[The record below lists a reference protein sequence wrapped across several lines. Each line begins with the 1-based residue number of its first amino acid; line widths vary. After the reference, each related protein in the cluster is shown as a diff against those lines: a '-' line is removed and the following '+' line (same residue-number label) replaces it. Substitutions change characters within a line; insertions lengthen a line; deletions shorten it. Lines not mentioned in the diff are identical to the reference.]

1 MIYEDNLLHLSLQ
14 DEERIEAI
22 FAKGGLLDQQF
33 DHYIVREGQVNMAK
47 NTLAAFING
56 QLLVTE
62 AGTGTGKTFAY
73 LIPALLLNKKVVIST
88 GSKALQDQIVKN
100 DIPKI
105 LKLLNKKINYC
116 VLKGIANY
124 LCIKKYY
131 ENKDDLLVSTRV
143 KLRLE
148 KLVQKALAEQNEAK
162 LDAAH
167 GDLNML
173 ASKEIASLFSC
184 TPNQCTAKKCEHY
197 KECFAFRAR
206 RRALNSDI
214 VVINHSLFFSHL
226 QVDATEIDNRV
237 LLPKYDA
244 LIFDEAHTL
253 CEIGRNFYAKVFSS
267 YQVHDWIN
275 TFLTDVQ
282 KDLPIIYRVFSEK
295 FKILLNDI
303 SQLHN
308 YLKQIM
314 KTASTLPLSA
324 IKYIDYD
331 SQATVKPTVNTEFR
345 EKIINVYNDLK
356 AVLDL
361 IKSNAEQN
369 SELFESLTENVLTS
383 MEAIVECMNYD
394 RDKNLNK
401 LDKNAIAYVEL
412 YNASF
417 NISVA
422 PIYIGDYFSDQLQKL
437 LESKVGV
444 VMTSATISV
453 NKNFDKFLFDT
464 LGNNLQ
470 PQTMIVDSTFDYKNN
485 SMLYVDKNFPAPNEQ
500 KREQIIIDNLS
511 KVIDAVNGGIF
522 FLTTSNRALV
532 NAHLH
537 FSKYFSQKR
546 KILVQGDKKSN
557 IQLMQEFKEDGHAIL
572 IGTSSFWEGVDVP
585 GRALSLVIIDKL
597 PFTNPDDPFYSAQ
610 REKLEQKGLGNAFYQ
625 IAIPDAIITLRQGV
639 GRLIRNE
646 NDKGALIICDPRI
659 VSSNYGKRFIQ
670 ALPNMTLCQD
680 LNQLVDFIKSI

>member
-1 MIYEDNLLHLSLQ
+1 MIYEDNLLHLSSQ

-73 LIPALLLNKKVVIST
+73 LIPALLLNKKVIIST

-295 FKILLNDI
+295 FQILLNDI

-345 EKIINVYNDLK
+345 EKIINIYNDLK

>member
-537 FSKYFSQKR
+537 FSKY
-546 KILVQGDKKSN
+546 
-557 IQLMQEFKEDGHAIL
+557 
-572 IGTSSFWEGVDVP
+572 
-585 GRALSLVIIDKL
+585 
-597 PFTNPDDPFYSAQ
+597 
-610 REKLEQKGLGNAFYQ
+610 
-625 IAIPDAIITLRQGV
+625 
-639 GRLIRNE
+639 
-646 NDKGALIICDPRI
+646 
-659 VSSNYGKRFIQ
+659 
-670 ALPNMTLCQD
+670 
-680 LNQLVDFIKSI
+680 

>member
-369 SELFESLTENVLTS
+369 SELFERLTENVLTS

>member
-1 MIYEDNLLHLSLQ
+1 MIYEDNLLHLSSQ

-73 LIPALLLNKKVVIST
+73 LIPALLLNKKVIIST

-295 FKILLNDI
+295 FQILLNDI

>member
-1 MIYEDNLLHLSLQ
+1 MIYEDNLLHLSSQ

>member
-331 SQATVKPTVNTEFR
+331 SQVTVKPTVNTEFR

>member
-314 KTASTLPLSA
+314 KTASTLPFSA
-324 IKYIDYD
+324 IKYMDYD